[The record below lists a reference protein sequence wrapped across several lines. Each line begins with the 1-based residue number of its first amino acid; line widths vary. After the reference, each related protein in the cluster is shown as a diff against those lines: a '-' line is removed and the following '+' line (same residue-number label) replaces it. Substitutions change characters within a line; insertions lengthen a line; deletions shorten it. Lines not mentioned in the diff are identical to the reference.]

1 MAENFGSVVLQAFLS
16 GQQNKM
22 RRDQLEQQK
31 VRQQEQTELQRQR
44 MQEQMRQF
52 QEEQKMKNEQFKI
65 KTGLEKAQLDIESL
79 VKKSQITGNVGKS
92 VADGLGTAVTNP
104 ETGLPELV
112 VNQTPEAVGVAKEV
126 VGRPIRDAE
135 LESDLTKQ
143 NNAAANQINVAGKVA
158 EITQPAKV
166 ELAKLNHELNLTRDS
181 INNNARMK
189 VAQLSSATRLAAAR
203 TAKEVQGLSDED
215 LNEHIS
221 EVKAGTLSLERMK
234 ELKWSSATINKVVN
248 SAKKQGFHTLGIQ
261 QSKDVTNMGALTNI
275 YKNVLELN
283 QLYKE
288 GSPLKAARLREQII
302 STLGTLA
309 TQTGDQKGALT
320 KIDLEQQLANIPSQA
335 DAILDAFGNSFND
348 TKVKKLFNTINTKKN
363 KTLVGVDNPEQR
375 YEIIQNFSLLP
386 DPLPKG
392 APTKIPKGAQ

>member
-1 MAENFGSVVLQAFLS
+1 MAENFGSVVLEAFFS

-22 RRDQLEQQK
+22 KREQLQQQK
-31 VRQQEQTELQRQR
+31 VHDE
-44 MQEQMRQF
+44 EQMKLQQAKLAEDQKQF
-52 QEEQKMKNEQFKI
+52 QEQLRMKDQQFNTEIQLKKADHDLR
-65 KTGLEKAQLDIESL
+65 KTLASSVMMQRNAEM
-79 VKKSQITGNVGKS
+79 VGK
-92 VADGLGTAVTNP
+92 GTASLRKNDDGSYTP
-104 ETGLPELV
+104 QLFETP
-112 VNQTPEAVGVAKEV
+112 QQVGTAQAEIAQ
-126 VGRPIRDAE
+126 PTRDAE
-135 LESDLTKQ
+135 LEKGLTLQ

-158 EITQPAKV
+158 EITQPIKV
-166 ELAKLNHELNLTRDS
+166 EIAKLNHELNLTRDA

-203 TAKEVQGLSDED
+203 TAKEAQGLSDDD

-348 TKVKKLFNTINTKKN
+348 TKVRKLFNTINTKKN

-375 YEIIQNFSLLP
+375 HEIIQNFSLLP

-392 APTKIPKGAQ
+392 APAKIPKGAQ